1 MIPVRVDLMASA
13 AGKIGGVTWHHL
25 FLLATDA
32 AGKQA
37 FLRAGPECLPLAH
50 ITGRINQYGDALE
63 EYEPSPAGPYG
74 FITFSSGTYE
84 PGGIDFDPA
93 AANVTLASANAAAQL
108 WDRVQNAAQAL
119 QEEQILYDPIGKGAN
134 WAIMEALRHSGV
146 QASLPPKRWA
156 PGVSLA
162 ASDCAAPTGP
172 TRRIGQAVVV

>member
-1 MIPVRVDLMASA
+1 MSPVRVDLMASA
-13 AGKIGGVTWHHL
+13 VGRIGGVTWHHL

-63 EYEPSPAGPYG
+63 DYEPSPAGPYG
-74 FITFSSGTYE
+74 LITFSSGAYE

-108 WDRVQNAAQAL
+108 WDNLQKASQAL
-119 QEEQILYDPIGKGAN
+119 QQEQIPYDPIGKGAN
-134 WAIMEALRHSGV
+134 WATMEALRRCGIKAAV
-146 QASLPPKRWA
+146 PPKRWA

-162 ASDCAAPTGP
+162 ASDSAAPTGP